1 MTEEREVE
9 YVLIDNKKYEVVMEK
24 TSGDTTYMYLSNLDD
39 ENDNL
44 ILVDY
49 KTDFV
54 KNEQELINE
63 YKVQLEIYKKA
74 LSEALKKDVK
84 EVYIYSIHLNKAIKM
99 I

>member
-44 ILVDY
+44 IRKYTTVA
-49 KTDFV
+49 
-54 KNEQELINE
+54 QETIYPLDNDEEFELAMSLIE
-63 YKVQLEIYKKA
+63 G
-74 LSEALKKDVK
+74 
-84 EVYIYSIHLNKAIKM
+84 
-99 I
+99 

>member
-44 ILVDY
+44 IRKYTTVD
-49 KTDFV
+49 
-54 KNEQELINE
+54 QETIYPLDNDEEFELAMSLIE
-63 YKVQLEIYKKA
+63 G
-74 LSEALKKDVK
+74 
-84 EVYIYSIHLNKAIKM
+84 
-99 I
+99 

>member
-44 ILVDY
+44 IRKYTTVD
-49 KTDFV
+49 
-54 KNEQELINE
+54 QETIYPLDNDEEFELAMSLIE
-63 YKVQLEIYKKA
+63 E
-74 LSEALKKDVK
+74 
-84 EVYIYSIHLNKAIKM
+84 
-99 I
+99 

>member
-44 ILVDY
+44 IRKYTTV
-49 KTDFV
+49 
-54 KNEQELINE
+54 NQETIYPLDNDEEFELAMSLIE
-63 YKVQLEIYKKA
+63 G
-74 LSEALKKDVK
+74 
-84 EVYIYSIHLNKAIKM
+84 
-99 I
+99 

>member
-44 ILVDY
+44 IRKYTTVD
-49 KTDFV
+49 
-54 KNEQELINE
+54 QERIYPLDNDEEFELAMSLIE
-63 YKVQLEIYKKA
+63 G
-74 LSEALKKDVK
+74 
-84 EVYIYSIHLNKAIKM
+84 
-99 I
+99 